1 VSRAKKTWRMATDR
15 LVDIF
20 ALLARYEKGG
30 ASEGSLCLVAAEI
43 TELSGAG
50 IALSSDSNLMTSM
63 GTTTGPATELMDIE
77 ITLREGPCTDACR
90 GEDAVED
97 IDLLRGSTP
106 RWVVYT
112 PQAIAVGARAVFGF
126 PVRIGAVRLGAL
138 SLYRDK
144 RGALTYEQA
153 SDGYLMA
160 SVIGRAILAMQAG
173 ASGNALATELER
185 EATFDFAIH
194 QAAGILAIQG
204 FTDVGSALVL
214 LRTHAFATNTPIST
228 LATRVIAHQT
238 SYDSKSAMWSEETS

>member
-1 VSRAKKTWRMATDR
+1 MATDR
-15 LVDIF
+15 LVAIF

-30 ASEGSLCLVAAEI
+30 ANEGALCRVAAEI

-50 IALSSDSNLMTSM
+50 IALSSNSDLMTSM
-63 GTTTGPATELMDIE
+63 STSNDAATQLMDIE
-77 ITLREGPCTDACR
+77 ITLREGPCTDACL

-97 IDLLRGSTP
+97 IDLLKGTKS

-112 PQAIAVGARAVFGF
+112 PHAIAIGARAVFGF

-153 SDGYLMA
+153 SDAYLMA

-173 ASGNALATELER
+173 ASGNALASELER

-194 QAAGILAIQG
+194 QAAGIVAIQG
-204 FTDVGSALVL
+204 FTDVGEALVL
-214 LRTHAFATNTPIST
+214 LRSHAFAINTPIST

-238 SYDSKSAMWSEETS
+238 SYESQSGTWHEEVS

>member
-1 VSRAKKTWRMATDR
+1 M
-15 LVDIF
+15 
-20 ALLARYEKGG
+20 
-30 ASEGSLCLVAAEI
+30 VAAEI

-50 IALSSDSNLMTSM
+50 IALSSNPDLMTSM
-63 GTTTGPATELMDIE
+63 GTSNPAATQLMDVE
-77 ITLREGPCTDACR
+77 IALREGPCNDACT
-90 GEDAVED
+90 GENAVED
-97 IDLLRGSTP
+97 IDLLRGLKT
-106 RWVVYT
+106 RWLVYT
-112 PQAIAVGARAVFGF
+112 PQAIAIGARAVFGF

-173 ASGNALATELER
+173 ASGNSLALELER

-194 QAAGILAIQG
+194 QAAGIIAIQG
-204 FTDVGSALVL
+204 FTDVGEALVL
-214 LRTHAFATNTPIST
+214 LRSHAFATNTSIST

-238 SYDSKSAMWSEETS
+238 SYESLGGTWREETS

>member
-1 VSRAKKTWRMATDR
+1 MSRAEKTRRVATDR

-20 ALLARYEKGG
+20 ALLARYEKSGD
-30 ASEGSLCLVAAEI
+30 SKGSLCLVAAEI

-50 IALSSDSNLMTSM
+50 IALTSNSDDITSM
-63 GTTTGPATELMDIE
+63 STSNVAATELMDIE

-90 GEDAVED
+90 SQDAVES
-97 IDLLRGSTP
+97 IDLLKESQS
-106 RWVVYT
+106 RWIFYT

-144 RGALTYEQA
+144 RGSLTYEQA

-160 SVIGRAILAMQAG
+160 SVIGRAILALQAG
-173 ASGNALATELER
+173 ASGSALAMELER

-194 QAAGILAIQG
+194 QAAGIIAIQG
-204 FTDVGSALVL
+204 FTDVGDALVL

-238 SYDSKSAMWSEETS
+238 SYYPQQGTWREETG

>member
-1 VSRAKKTWRMATDR
+1 MATDR

-20 ALLARYEKGG
+20 SLMAQYERDG
-30 ASEGSLCLVAAEI
+30 ANEGSLCMVAAEI

-50 IALSSDSNLMTSM
+50 IALSPNKVDMTSM
-63 GTTTGPATELMDIE
+63 GASDEASTRLMDLE
-77 ITLREGPCTDACR
+77 MTLREGPCNDACG

-97 IDLLRGSTP
+97 TDLVNSDTL
-106 RWVVYT
+106 RWVFYT
-112 PQAIAVGARAVFGF
+112 PQAIEIGARAVFGF

-153 SDGYLMA
+153 SSGYLMA

-173 ASGNALATELER
+173 ASGGSLAAELER

-194 QAAGILAIQG
+194 QAAGMLAVQG
-204 FTDVGSALVL
+204 STDVGEALVL
-214 LRTHAFATNTPIST
+214 LRAHAFATDTPIST
-228 LATRVIAHQT
+228 LATKVIARQT
-238 SYDSKSAMWSEETS
+238 SFNKENATWLEETG

>member
-1 VSRAKKTWRMATDR
+1 MATDR

-20 ALLARYEKGG
+20 SLLAEHEQDGDN
-30 ASEGSLCLVAAEI
+30 EGSLCVVAAEI

-50 IALSSDSNLMTSM
+50 IALSSAIADMTSM
-63 GTTTGPATELMDIE
+63 GASNSVAASLMDLE
-77 ITLREGPCTDACR
+77 ITVREGPCTDACH

-97 IDLLRGSTP
+97 VDLTKGNGA
-106 RWVVYT
+106 RWVVYR
-112 PQAIAVGARAVFGF
+112 PQAIAFGARAVFGF

-153 SDGYLMA
+153 SDAYLMA

-173 ASGNALATELER
+173 ASGSTLAAELER

-194 QAAGILAIQG
+194 QAAGMLAVQG
-204 FTDVGSALVL
+204 STDVGDALVL
-214 LRTHAFATNTPIST
+214 LRSHAFATNIPISA
-228 LATRVIAHQT
+228 LATRVIARQI
-238 SYDSKSAMWSEETS
+238 SYLPESGTWLEETG